1 MHVAQ
6 KRAAVLGNGMHQTRK
21 KSGSFEPLF
30 AAFKIETT

>member
-1 MHVAQ
+1 MSPKSVQ
-6 KRAAVLGNGMHQTRK
+6 RFWGNDMHQTRK